1 MKITKLLSVAT
12 AVAAT
17 AALAVSASATLTTVD
32 QTGVFKSGTGSWMP
46 VVYSD
51 GTFDASEKD
60 VVDYGIN
67 CQDIASIEVTFTPAE
82 PEWWEGEVGGA
93 IVLSNK
99 SATDSTHNW
108 NGKEFWGVVDE
119 ELELATADDTKAC
132 VAVKT
137 GDLQYTVTC
146 PVDDKNNVVDDYA
159 LVQVAFQEW
168 STGMTEITVLG
179 MNIKDASGNILLAY
193 DANGNVTYNAAA
205 AAETPA
211 EETPA
216 EETPAEETP
225 ADTEAP
231 AETAPTAPATD
242 KGSPDTGVEGVAA
255 VAGLAV
261 VAAGA
266 VVLSKKRK

>member
-1 MKITKLLSVAT
+1 MKITKILSAASAA
-12 AVAAT
+12 AVCA
-17 AALAVSASATLTTVD
+17 AALAASASATLTTVD

-67 CQDIASIEVTFTPAE
+67 CQDIASVEVTFTPAE

-99 SATDSTHNW
+99 SADDASHNW

-119 ELELATADDTKAC
+119 DLELATVDDTKAC

-137 GDLQYTVTC
+137 GDLQYTLTMN
-146 PVDDKNNVVDDYA
+146 VDDTNNVVDNYS

-168 STGMTEITVLG
+168 SAGMTDITVLG
-179 MNIKDASGNILLAY
+179 MNLKDADGNLLLSY

-205 AAETPA
+205 NSDDAAADDAATDDA
-211 EETPA
+211 A
-216 EETPAEETP
+216 
-225 ADTEAP
+225 ADT
-231 AETAPTAPATD
+231 TTAPAGD
-242 KGSPDTGVEGVAA
+242 KQSPETGVEGVAA
-255 VAGLAV
+255 VAGIAV

-266 VVLSKKRK
+266 VALSRKRK

>member
-1 MKITKLLSVAT
+1 MKMTKLLSVAT
-12 AVAAT
+12 AVAA
-17 AALAVSASATLTTVD
+17 ASALAVSASATLTTVD

-93 IVLSNK
+93 VVLSNK

-137 GDLQYTVTC
+137 GDLQYTITC
-146 PVDDKNNVVDDYA
+146 PVDDKNSVVDDYA
-159 LVQVAFQEW
+159 LVQIAFQEW
-168 STGMTEITVLG
+168 SSGMSEITVLG
-179 MNIKDASGNILLAY
+179 MNIKDASGNLLLAY

-205 AAETPA
+205 ETATEDEAAAEDTTTDDTAAGTATDTAAETKP
-211 EETPA
+211 
-216 EETPAEETP
+216 
-225 ADTEAP
+225 
-231 AETAPTAPATD
+231 
-242 KGSPDTGVEGVAA
+242 SPETGVEGVAA

>member
-1 MKITKLLSVAT
+1 MKITKILSAASAA
-12 AVAAT
+12 AVCAAVLAAT
-17 AALAVSASATLTTVD
+17 ASATLTTVD

-60 VVDYGIN
+60 VVDYGFD
-67 CQDIASIEVTFTPAE
+67 CQKIASIEVTFTPAE

-99 SATDSTHNW
+99 SASDASHNW

-119 ELELATADDTKAC
+119 DLDLATIDDTKAC

-137 GDLQYTVTC
+137 GDLQYTITC
-146 PVDDKNNVVDDYA
+146 PVDDKNCVVDDYS

-168 STGMTEITVLG
+168 SSGMTDITVLG
-179 MNIKDASGNILLAY
+179 MNLKDADGNLLLAY
-193 DANGNVTYNAAA
+193 DANGNVTYNVAANADDAASDDAATDDAAA
-205 AAETPA
+205 DET
-211 EETPA
+211 T
-216 EETPAEETP
+216 
-225 ADTEAP
+225 
-231 AETAPTAPATD
+231 TAPAVTGD
-242 KGSPDTGVEGVAA
+242 KTSPDTGVEGVAA
-255 VAGLAV
+255 VAGIAV

-266 VVLSKKRK
+266 VALSRKRK

>member
-1 MKITKLLSVAT
+1 MKITKILSVAA
-12 AVAAT
+12 AVATT

-99 SATDSTHNW
+99 SATDATHNW
-108 NGKEFWGVVDE
+108 NGKEFWGVIDE
-119 ELELATADDTKAC
+119 ELELETAATDKAI
-132 VAVKT
+132 VAEKT
-137 GDLQYTVTC
+137 GDLEYTLVC
-146 PVDDKNNVVDDYA
+146 PVDDTNCVVDDYS
-159 LVQVAFQEW
+159 LVQIAVQEW
-168 STGMTEITVLG
+168 SAGMSEITILG
-179 MNIKDASGNILLAY
+179 MNIKDASGNLLMSW
-193 DANGNVTYNAAA
+193 DANGNVTYNAAE
-205 AAETPA
+205 AAEAPA
-211 EETPA
+211 DV
-216 EETPAEETP
+216 ETP
-225 ADTEAP
+225 ADTTDTEAP
-231 AETAPTAPATD
+231 ADTTAPAAD

>member
-1 MKITKLLSVAT
+1 MKITKILSAASAA
-12 AVAAT
+12 AVCA
-17 AALAVSASATLTTVD
+17 AALAASASATLTTVD

-67 CQDIASIEVTFTPAE
+67 CQDIASVEVTFTPAE

-99 SATDSTHNW
+99 SADDASHNW

-119 ELELATADDTKAC
+119 DLELATVDDTKAC

-137 GDLQYTVTC
+137 GDLQYTLTMN
-146 PVDDKNNVVDDYA
+146 VDDTNNVVDNYS

-168 STGMTEITVLG
+168 SAGMTDITVLG
-179 MNIKDASGNILLAY
+179 MNLKDADGNLLLSY

-205 AAETPA
+205 AASDDAAADDAATDDA
-211 EETPA
+211 A
-216 EETPAEETP
+216 
-225 ADTEAP
+225 ADT
-231 AETAPTAPATD
+231 TTAPAGD
-242 KGSPDTGVEGVAA
+242 KQSPETGVEGVAA
-255 VAGLAV
+255 VAGIAV

-266 VVLSKKRK
+266 VALSRKRK